1 MYFLAEICYT
11 KNDKV
16 GKAKYKK
23 SKQRGINISILL
35 LILTMMSVGDAAF
48 QTKVKVKGTTR
59 ITSIW
64 DIRITNVTSGTA
76 EISGNTATNSG
87 GGVFVSSDATLSI
100 SSSAYI
106 KNNTC
111 SVSTSAGGVTW
122 LGTVS
127 GTKTHICGNTS
138 FDYTD
143 KSTSTKVT
151 QACP

>member
-1 MYFLAEICYT
+1 MTHTGGNINGNYSET
-11 KNDKV
+11 
-16 GKAKYKK
+16 GG
-23 SKQRGINISILL
+23 GINIS
-35 LILTMMSVGDAAF
+35 S
-48 QTKVKVKGTTR
+48 
-59 ITSIW
+59 
-64 DIRITNVTSGTA
+64 SGTA

>member
-1 MYFLAEICYT
+1 M
-11 KNDKV
+11 
-16 GKAKYKK
+16 YKK

-35 LILTMMSVGDAAF
+35 LILTMMSIGYAAF

-87 GGVFVSSDATLSI
+87 G
-100 SSSAYI
+100 
-106 KNNTC
+106 
-111 SVSTSAGGVTW
+111 VTW